1 MTRLLFK
8 WKDFSAKGTKRERVV
23 QAQKKEK
30 RKVSWGKGRKKRKAS
45 LGPTTAGPTNK
56 ALTLVSPPPVTSA
69 ALEPRG
75 RVATSL
81 VEWRA
86 QCTRDL

>member
-56 ALTLVSPPPVTSA
+56 ALTLVSLS
-69 ALEPRG
+69 PRRRLD
-75 RVATSL
+75 RVAAWRATNL
-81 VEWRA
+81 VVEWRA
-86 QCTRDL
+86 QCTCDL